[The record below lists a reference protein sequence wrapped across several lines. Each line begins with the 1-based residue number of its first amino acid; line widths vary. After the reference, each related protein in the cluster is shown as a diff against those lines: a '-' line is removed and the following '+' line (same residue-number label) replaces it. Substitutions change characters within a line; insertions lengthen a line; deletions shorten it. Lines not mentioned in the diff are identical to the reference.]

1 MLTLNQVAYRWP
13 DAAADCLHAISLE
26 LRDGEWLALT
36 GDNGAG
42 KSTLLR
48 IMAGLLSPT
57 SGSVT
62 LNGEP
67 IAQLKNR
74 QRAAAIGVLFQEAE
88 NQIFHSN
95 VAQEVAFGLKLQR
108 LSAEEISRRMQ
119 AALRLCQLTDVAE
132 AHPLD
137 LHAAQRRMVAVASL
151 EAMAPPVLLLDE
163 PSRDFD
169 AHWLTVFEHWLA
181 TCRARGT
188 SVVAIS
194 HDAAFT
200 RRHFSRVV
208 RLENGRLSK
217 GNKNGS
223 PKRPVLCRI
232 KDYSSAFALA
242 ITLSTVK
249 PNSSN
254 SSSAGADSPKVVIPT
269 IAPFRPT
276 YLNQ

>member
-1 MLTLNQVAYRWP
+1 MESRLR
-13 DAAADCLHAISLE
+13 SLKIVNAPP
-26 LRDGEWLALT
+26 LYY
-36 GDNGAG
+36 
-42 KSTLLR
+42 
-48 IMAGLLSPT
+48 
-57 SGSVT
+57 
-62 LNGEP
+62 
-67 IAQLKNR
+67 LKIVN
-74 QRAAAIGVLFQEAE
+74 APPLYAAIGVLFQEAE

-108 LSAEEISRRMQ
+108 LSAEEISRRTQ

-137 LHAAQRRMVAVASL
+137 LHAAQRRMVTVASL

-208 RLENGRLSK
+208 RLHNGAITPR
-217 GNKNGS
+217 NI
-223 PKRPVLCRI
+223 I
-232 KDYSSAFALA
+232 KDTPSD
-242 ITLSTVK
+242 I
-249 PNSSN
+249 
-254 SSSAGADSPKVVIPT
+254 
-269 IAPFRPT
+269 RP
-276 YLNQ
+276 

>member
-95 VAQEVAFGLKLQR
+95 VAQEVAF
-108 LSAEEISRRMQ
+108 
-119 AALRLCQLTDVAE
+119 
-132 AHPLD
+132 
-137 LHAAQRRMVAVASL
+137 
-151 EAMAPPVLLLDE
+151 
-163 PSRDFD
+163 
-169 AHWLTVFEHWLA
+169 
-181 TCRARGT
+181 
-188 SVVAIS
+188 
-194 HDAAFT
+194 
-200 RRHFSRVV
+200 
-208 RLENGRLSK
+208 
-217 GNKNGS
+217 
-223 PKRPVLCRI
+223 
-232 KDYSSAFALA
+232 
-242 ITLSTVK
+242 
-249 PNSSN
+249 
-254 SSSAGADSPKVVIPT
+254 
-269 IAPFRPT
+269 
-276 YLNQ
+276 